1 MSSSILLAIILLI
14 LSTLSLSLS
23 FDSLLERTATKIK
36 SNINTNTNVNRII
49 TNDGNVLLP
58 ESNPSYDWDLHK
70 VAFSLLP
77 LSPGR
82 RRKTIIEEIVPGRI
96 WTLDQ
101 VQGIVNVNV
110 PVRSVI
116 IKLRE
121 GGLLVYN
128 PVAPTKEC
136 IEMVTS
142 LEKQYGKVK
151 HIVLGTLGLEH
162 KALAGP
168 FSQYYYNA
176 QVWLQPGQ
184 WAFPVNLPLVFLGFP
199 LNNKVKEIPINS
211 KNAPWYEDFDH
222 AVLGPLRFK
231 SVGGFGETAL
241 FHRDTNTLIVTD
253 TVVKVAD
260 QPAKILEEDPR
271 ALLYHS
277 RNTATDEVEDTDDAR
292 RRGWRRMV
300 LFGLVFFPSGISVSG
315 LFEAFAIL
323 TKINPNYNK
332 LGQGVIPV
340 NSSLYPWS
348 WVVNEEKSFKALQNG
363 LLVAP
368 ILRKLILDREPQRVI
383 EWADQVSKWNIK
395 RIIPSHLE
403 NNIKSNGKE
412 FREAFNFL
420 EQNKESKA
428 RPLPEDLNFLNIISD
443 ICTKYGI
450 VAASEIEKK

>member
-1 MSSSILLAIILLI
+1 MSLLLI
-14 LSTLSLSLS
+14 ALLLVLVVLCYS
-23 FDSLLERTATKIK
+23 FQPSSLLEKTTKV
-36 SNINTNTNVNRII
+36 INTITKSNRII
-49 TNDGNVLLP
+49 LDDGTVKLP
-58 ESNPSYDWDLHK
+58 ESNPVYEWDLHK

-82 RRKTIIEEIVPGRI
+82 RRKTILEEVVSGQI

-101 VQGIVNVNV
+101 IQGIVNVNV

-116 IKLRE
+116 VKLRK

-136 IEMVTS
+136 LDMVS
-142 LEKQYGKVK
+142 NLEKEHGKVK

-168 FSQYYYNA
+168 FTQYYYNA
-176 QVWLQPGQ
+176 EIWLQPGQ
-184 WAFPVNLPLVFLGFP
+184 WSFPINLPNVFLGFP
-199 LNNKVKEIPINS
+199 LNNKVKEIPANS
-211 KNAPWYEDFDH
+211 IDAPWFDDFDH

-277 RNTATDEVEDTDDAR
+277 RDSVTDSIEDTDDAR
-292 RRGWRRMV
+292 KRGWRRMI

-315 LFEAFAIL
+315 LIEAFTIL
-323 TKINPNYNK
+323 SKINPNYK
-332 LGQGVIPV
+332 VLGQGAIPI
-340 NSSLYPWS
+340 NSALYPWS
-348 WVVNEEKSFKALQNG
+348 WVRNEEKSFKALQKG

-368 ILRKLILDREPQRVI
+368 ILRKLILDREPQRVL

-403 NNIKSNGKE
+403 NNIKANGRE

-420 EQNKESKA
+420 EAKKESKA
-428 RPLPEDLNFLNIISD
+428 RPLPEDLNFLDIISD

-450 VAASEIEKK
+450 VAPSEVEMK

>member
-1 MSSSILLAIILLI
+1 MLLI
-14 LSTLSLSLS
+14 LLLISLLTLCCSFQSLS
-23 FDSLLERTATKIK
+23 KK
-36 SNINTNTNVNRII
+36 STISNNNNNRII
-49 TNDGNVLLP
+49 TSDGNVKLP
-58 ESNPSYDWDLHK
+58 ESNPSYEWDLHK

-82 RRKTIIEEIVPGRI
+82 RRKTILEEIVPGTI

-116 IKLRE
+116 VKLKQ
-121 GGLLVYN
+121 GGLLIYN

-136 IEMVTS
+136 LEMVDN
-142 LEKQYGKVK
+142 LEKEYGKVK
-151 HIVLGTLGLEH
+151 HIILGTLGLEH

-168 FSQYYYNA
+168 FSQYFYNA
-176 QVWLQPGQ
+176 EVWLQPGQ
-184 WAFPVNLPLVFLGFP
+184 WSFPINLPNVFLGFP
-199 LNNKVKEIPINS
+199 LNNKVKEIPANAID
-211 KNAPWYEDFDH
+211 APWYEDFDH
-222 AVLGPLRFK
+222 LVLGPLRFK

-241 FHRDTNTLIVTD
+241 FHRLTNTLIVTD

-277 RNTATDEVEDTDDAR
+277 RDGISDKIEDTDDAR

-315 LFEAFAIL
+315 LIEAFTTISKL
-323 TKINPNYNK
+323 NPNYK
-332 LGQGVIPV
+332 VLGKGSIPI
-340 NSSLYPWS
+340 NSGLYPWS
-348 WVVNEEKSFKALQNG
+348 WVVNEEKNFKALQKG

-368 ILRKLILDREPQRVI
+368 ILRKLILDREPERVLQ
-383 EWADQVSKWNIK
+383 WANQVSKWNIK

-403 NNIKSNGKE
+403 NNIKANGKE

-420 EQNKESKA
+420 ENNKDSKA
-428 RPLPEDLNFLNIISD
+428 RPLPEDLNFLNVVSD
-443 ICTKYGI
+443 ICTKFGI
-450 VAASEIEKK
+450 VAPSEIEYKR